1 MKTVEIIV
9 SPEGKTTVETKGFV
23 GAECQRATK
32 FLEQS
37 LGQRASEK
45 LTNEYYI
52 QQTEQQRLQAGA

>member
-1 MKTVEIIV
+1 M
-9 SPEGKTTVETKGFV
+9 SAEGKTTVETKGFV

-32 FLEQS
+32 LLEQA
-37 LGQRASEK
+37 LGQRTSEK